1 MQKYGFVICILNRKN
16 KNVNMSLLLSVKLN
30 KNKVKNGEIKR
41 MHAKVGKN
49 KGIGKGRFALLN
61 SVK

>member
-1 MQKYGFVICILNRKN
+1 
-16 KNVNMSLLLSVKLN
+16 MSLLLSVKLN

-49 KGIGKGRFALLN
+49 KGIGKGRFALLKQCEID
-61 SVK
+61 SIAMCRV